1 MNADAVGRLSDALRR
16 ARESATPLSAME
28 HEWLPLDLDA
38 AWRAQHA
45 TWGCDRIAGWKVS
58 GLSPSQRD
66 AMEISQPISSPL
78 LAAWTRP
85 TGGAFEHCAFIAPLL
100 ECEIAFELGA
110 DLPLREQP
118 YTREEVMAAV
128 HAVRPAIEVVDSR
141 LPPGSSTLAQLAD
154 DFNNGGFVVGAA
166 VTEWRTLDLA
176 ACGIELHTA
185 AADERRTVAHGSGRA
200 VLDGDLVGALLAMA
214 NYQCPL
220 YGGLRA
226 GQIVTTGTCTGAVP
240 LADASLAEATF
251 DSLGAVRVRFAPAS
265 AASRRTP

>member
-1 MNADAVGRLSDALRR
+1 MNSEAVRSLSDALWR
-16 ARESATPLSAME
+16 ARTSATPLTAME
-28 HEWLPLDLDA
+28 REWLPRNLDA

-45 TWGCDRIAGWKVS
+45 IWGHEPIAGWKVS
-58 GLSPSQRD
+58 GLSRSQRD
-66 AMEISQPISSPL
+66 ALGIPQPISSPL

-85 TGGAFEHCAFIAPLL
+85 SGGAFERGTFIAPLL

-110 DLPLREQP
+110 DLPLRQQP
-118 YTREEVMAAV
+118 YSREEVAAAV

-141 LPPGSSTLAQLAD
+141 LPPGTGTLAQLAD
-154 DFNNGGFVVGAA
+154 DFNNGGFVVGGP
-166 VTEWRTLDLA
+166 VTDWKGLDLA
-176 ACGIELHTA
+176 ACRIELQTA
-185 AADERRTVAHGSGRA
+185 AAGDHQTAARGSGRA
-200 VLDGDLVGALLAMA
+200 VLDGDLLGALLAMA

-251 DSLGAVRVRFAPAS
+251 DSLGVVQVRFAPAPIRR
-265 AASRRTP
+265 AA

>member
-1 MNADAVGRLSDALRR
+1 MNIDAVHGLSDALWR
-16 ARESATPLSAME
+16 ARTRAKPLMTME
-28 HEWLPLDLDA
+28 PEWLPRNLDE

-45 TWGCDRIAGWKVS
+45 TWGREPIAGWKVS

-66 AMEISQPISSPL
+66 AMGIAQPISSPL

-85 TGGAFEHCAFIAPLL
+85 SGGAFEDAFIAPLL

-118 YTREEVMAAV
+118 YSRDEVMAAV

-141 LPPGSSTLAQLAD
+141 LPPGSSTFAQMAD

-166 VTEWRTLDLA
+166 VTDWRTLDLP
-176 ACGIELHTA
+176 ACRIELLTVA
-185 AADERRTVAHGSGRA
+185 AGERRTAAQGSGRA
-200 VLDGDLVGALLAMA
+200 VLDGDLLGALLAMA

-251 DSLGAVRVRFAPAS
+251 DSLGVVRVRFAPAP
-265 AASRRTP
+265 ATSRRAP